1 MKRIQ
6 TAGKFCC
13 PSVNTQFQEQHY
25 APGASDNDDQQAHQL
40 MMAYQPDEGNPGRHT
55 KYDGLWRVFRYINF
69 FKIIPDVYLN
79 IYPFFNQINIAI
91 AEQ

>member
-1 MKRIQ
+1 MKVIRGGTQ
-6 TAGKFCC
+6 
-13 PSVNTQFQEQHY
+13 NTTVCGEF
-25 APGASDNDDQQAHQL
+25 
-40 MMAYQPDEGNPGRHT
+40 
-55 KYDGLWRVFRYINF
+55 FRYINF